1 MFPALLAASLA
12 VAAPV
17 PKGLKP
23 SDSSVLLG
31 TWELTSATY
40 SGQPYPSAHGTKW
53 TFHDDGTAK
62 RDRPTDGISSAKYK
76 IDPKTSPKEFNW
88 DTVEGNS
95 FLGIYELDGDT
106 FRMCLQYD
114 ATKGRPAAMTE
125 TSGTYLFEFKRTGG
139 KK

>member
-1 MFPALLAASLA
+1 MFSVLVFASLA

-23 SDSSVLLG
+23 SDPTALLG
-31 TWELTSATY
+31 TWELTAATY

-53 TFHDDGTAK
+53 TFRDDGTAK
-62 RDRPTDGISSAKYK
+62 RDRPNDGISTAKYTL
-76 IDPKTSPKEFNW
+76 DPKTNPKAFDWNTE
-88 DTVEGNS
+88 EGNS

-106 FRMCLQYD
+106 FRVCLQYD
-114 ATKGRPAAMTE
+114 ASKGRPTAMTDAG
-125 TSGTYLFEFKRTGG
+125 GTYQFEFKRAGA